1 MHLIA
6 SHQGRPAD
14 DPIFALNKEAT
25 QRKARGEAIVNATV
39 GALLDDDGQLA
50 ILQAAAKAVHDVPA
64 VEWATYAPIAGTPDF
79 LRAVID
85 DLLGG
90 EPSLRDCAVATATP
104 GGSGALRLA
113 ITNFLEPGQALL
125 TTSWYWGPY
134 HTLCDES
141 ERRLETFNMFTG
153 AGRAGAE
160 AGGAGTQAG
169 GATAAFPT
177 GGGGAFPTGGG
188 VAPTGPGATAPTGGL
203 DIEAFDA
210 ALGRQLVAQGRALVF
225 LNDPAHNPTGYS
237 MTDDEWRAVVERISR
252 RASQGA
258 VTLLVD
264 CAYFLFGGARDPRAF
279 LAHLR
284 PLVGK
289 AGLLFAW
296 SASKSFTQY
305 GLRVGA
311 LIACVSDPGER
322 AMVESALS
330 YSCRGTWS
338 NCNRGGLTAVTRML
352 VDPDTARACSVE
364 RAALAGLL
372 RQRVDAFNALARGR
386 DLRYP
391 RYEGGFFV
399 TVFHDRA
406 AEKAEAMRAKGVYV
420 VPQLPRS
427 GGGAL
432 RVALCSV
439 AERDIARL
447 VDALG

>member
-1 MHLIA
+1 MHLIPA
-6 SHQGRPAD
+6 HQGRPAD

-39 GALLDDDGQLA
+39 GALLDDDGKLA
-50 ILQAAAKAVHDVPA
+50 ILAAAAKAVHEVPA
-64 VEWATYAPIAGTPDF
+64 AEWAAYAPIAGTPEF

-85 DLLGG
+85 DLLGS
-90 EPSLRDCAVATATP
+90 EPTLRDCAVATATP

-113 ITNFLEPGQALL
+113 LANFIEPGQALL

-141 ERRLETFNMFTG
+141 ERKLETFNMF
-153 AGRAGAE
+153 
-160 AGGAGTQAG
+160 AGGA
-169 GATAAFPT
+169 ATPA
-177 GGGGAFPTGGG
+177 
-188 VAPTGPGATAPTGGL
+188 GL
-203 DIEAFDA
+203 DVDAFDA
-210 ALGRQLVAQGRALVF
+210 ALARQLAAQGRALVF

-237 MTDDEWRAVVERISR
+237 MSDAEWRAVVDRLVA
-252 RASQGA
+252 RASQGS

-289 AGLLFAW
+289 VALLFAW
-296 SASKSFTQY
+296 SASKSYTQY

-311 LIACVSDPGER
+311 LVACIADAKER

-338 NCNRGGLTAVTRML
+338 NCNRGGLSAVTRML
-352 VDPDTARACSVE
+352 VDPETAGACATE
-364 RAALAGLL
+364 RAALTALL
-372 RQRVDAFNALARGR
+372 RARVDAFNALARGR
-386 DLRYP
+386 GLRYP

-399 TVFHDRA
+399 TVFSDQA

-420 VPQLPRS
+420 VPQRVQLPRS

-439 AERDIARL
+439 AERDIPRL